1 MRAELLPDNMQKK
14 FFSNLLLIIL
24 LNLLVKPYAIFAIDA
39 TVQNRVGAENYGMY
53 FSLLNLSFLFNI
65 LMDLGINNFTTKH
78 VAQYPKVIS
87 SYVGKL
93 FSFRL
98 ILFAIYALVTITIG
112 VAIGHDS
119 EELYL
124 LLILIFNQWLVTFI
138 AYFRSHFGG
147 LHLFKT
153 DAFISVLD
161 RILLI
166 FICGFV
172 LFTNVTGKHFE
183 IEWFIWM
190 QTVCYLIT
198 LITAFILLTRKIGI
212 PKFTFHWAF
221 SIAILRKS
229 YPYALLILL
238 MMIYTR
244 TDSVMIER
252 IHPNGKYE
260 AGVYA
265 QGFRLL
271 DALFMFGMIF
281 ANMLL
286 PIFSRMFK
294 QNKTDIPA
302 ILVSSRNLLVGGSI
316 LIAALCF
323 FNPDF
328 ILGLIYKNDVSAS
341 TQSFQWLMLS
351 FIGMCLSLIYGTLL
365 TAKGDM
371 RFLNQ
376 LSIVGIVVN
385 IAFNALLI
393 PEYGAAGSAFA
404 TLVTQGFTA
413 LIQLFYAHSKL
424 EIPFR
429 FKQTLRFAGF
439 TSIFLV
445 FYFFIPQNEYSIYL
459 QLAAGTIGLFV
470 FKLIDVKELK
480 KQFSTEM

>member
-1 MRAELLPDNMQKK
+1 MQKK

-281 ANMLL
+281 ANLLL

-294 QNKTDIPA
+294 HNKTAIPEM
-302 ILVSSRNLLVGGSI
+302 LVSSRNLLVGGSI
-316 LIAALCF
+316 LIAAVCF

-341 TQSFQWLMLS
+341 SQSFQWLMLS

-424 EIPFR
+424 EIPFQ
-429 FKQTLRFAGF
+429 FAQTLRFIGF
-439 TSIFLV
+439 SALLLAL
-445 FYFFIPQNEYSIYL
+445 YFFIPENEYNIYL
-459 QLAAGTIGLFV
+459 QLIAGTIGLFV
-470 FKLIDVKELK
+470 FRLIDVKELK
-480 KQFSTEM
+480 KQFLAGEV

>member
-1 MRAELLPDNMQKK
+1 
-14 FFSNLLLIIL
+14 
-24 LNLLVKPYAIFAIDA
+24 
-39 TVQNRVGAENYGMY
+39 
-53 FSLLNLSFLFNI
+53 
-65 LMDLGINNFTTKH
+65 
-78 VAQYPKVIS
+78 
-87 SYVGKL
+87 
-93 FSFRL
+93 
-98 ILFAIYALVTITIG
+98 
-112 VAIGHDS
+112 
-119 EELYL
+119 
-124 LLILIFNQWLVTFI
+124 
-138 AYFRSHFGG
+138 
-147 LHLFKT
+147 
-153 DAFISVLD
+153 
-161 RILLI
+161 
-166 FICGFV
+166 
-172 LFTNVTGKHFE
+172 
-183 IEWFIWM
+183 
-190 QTVCYLIT
+190 
-198 LITAFILLTRKIGI
+198 
-212 PKFTFHWAF
+212 
-221 SIAILRKS
+221 
-229 YPYALLILL
+229 

-281 ANMLL
+281 ANLLL

-294 QNKTDIPA
+294 QNKTAIPEM
-302 ILVSSRNLLVGGSI
+302 LVSSRNLLVGGSI
-316 LIAALCF
+316 LIAAVCF

-341 TQSFQWLMLS
+341 SQSFQWLMLS

-424 EIPFR
+424 EIPFQ
-429 FKQTLRFAGF
+429 FAQTLRFIGF
-439 TSIFLV
+439 SALLLAL
-445 FYFFIPQNEYSIYL
+445 YFFIPENEYNIYL
-459 QLAAGTIGLFV
+459 QLIAGTIGLFV
-470 FKLIDVKELK
+470 FRLIDVKELK

>member
-1 MRAELLPDNMQKK
+1 MQKK

-78 VAQYPKVIS
+78 VAQYPKVVS

-98 ILFAIYALVTITIG
+98 ILFAIYAIVTLIIG
-112 VAIGHDS
+112 VAIGHNG

-153 DAFISVLD
+153 DALISVLD
-161 RILLI
+161 RVLLI

-190 QTVCYLIT
+190 QTICYLIT

-294 QNKTDIPA
+294 QNKTAIPT

-316 LIAALCF
+316 LIAAVCF
-323 FNPDF
+323 FNPEF

-424 EIPFR
+424 GIPFH
-429 FKQTLRFAGF
+429 FTQTLRFAGF

-445 FYFFIPQNEYSIYL
+445 FYFLVPQNDYSIYL

-480 KQFSTEM
+480 KQFSTEI

>member
-281 ANMLL
+281 ANLLL

-294 QNKTDIPA
+294 QNKKAIPEM
-302 ILVSSRNLLVGGSI
+302 LVSSRNLLVGGSI
-316 LIAALCF
+316 LIAAVCF

-341 TQSFQWLMLS
+341 SQSFQWLMLS

-429 FKQTLRFAGF
+429 FTQTLRFAGF

-445 FYFFIPQNEYSIYL
+445 FYFFIPQNDYSIYL

>member
-1 MRAELLPDNMQKK
+1 MQKK

-78 VAQYPKVIS
+78 VAQYPKVVS

-112 VAIGHDS
+112 VAIGHTGD
-119 EELYL
+119 ELYL

-153 DAFISVLD
+153 DALISVLD
-161 RILLI
+161 RVLLI
-166 FICGFV
+166 AICGFV
-172 LFTNVTGKHFE
+172 LFTNVTGKDFE

-198 LITAFILLTRKIGI
+198 LITAFVLLTRKIGV
-212 PKFTFHWAF
+212 PKFKFHWAF
-221 SIAILRKS
+221 SLAILRKS

-260 AGVYA
+260 AGIYA

-286 PIFSRMFK
+286 PIFARMFK
-294 QNKTDIPA
+294 HNKLA
-302 ILVSSRNLLVGGSI
+302 IHGMLVSSRNLLVGGSI
-316 LIAALCF
+316 LIAAVCYM
-323 FNPDF
+323 NAEF
-328 ILGLIYKNDVSAS
+328 ILGLIYKNDVLASA
-341 TQSFQWLMLS
+341 QSFQWLMLS
-351 FIGMCLSLIYGTLL
+351 FVGMCLSLIYGTLL

-376 LSIVGIVVN
+376 LSLVGIVVN

-413 LIQLFYAHSKL
+413 IIQLFYAHSKL
-424 EIPFR
+424 EIPFH
-429 FKQTLRFAGF
+429 FAQTLRFAGF

-445 FYFFIPQNEYSIYL
+445 FYFFVPSTTYSLYM

-480 KQFSTEM
+480 KQFSAEM

>member
-1 MRAELLPDNMQKK
+1 MQKK

-198 LITAFILLTRKIGI
+198 LVTAFILLTRKIGI

-260 AGVYA
+260 AGIYA

-281 ANMLL
+281 ANLLL

-294 QNKTDIPA
+294 HNKTAIPEM
-302 ILVSSRNLLVGGSI
+302 LVSSRNLLVGGSI
-316 LIAALCF
+316 LIAAVCF

-328 ILGLIYKNDVSAS
+328 ILSLIYKNDVSAS
-341 TQSFQWLMLS
+341 SQSFQWLMLS

-424 EIPFR
+424 EIPFQ
-429 FKQTLRFAGF
+429 FAQTLRFIGF
-439 TSIFLV
+439 SVLLLAM
-445 FYFFIPQNEYSIYL
+445 YFFIPENEYNIYL
-459 QLAAGTIGLFV
+459 QLIAGTIGLFV